1 MPQPLG
7 TAHCARRA
15 LFRERIRSAPH
26 CGNAELIWQASD
38 GTGLIKLPAGTDA
51 RSVLGVEVVK
61 A

>member
-1 MPQPLG
+1 MAVLLSQRK
-7 TAHCARRA
+7 TAAVMKG
-15 LFRERIRSAPH
+15 

-51 RSVLGVEVVK
+51 RLVLGVEVVK